1 MTLPTRSLGFV
12 FCGLTLMVVLAACGV
27 PVDDQPERIDV
38 PTLDSISLTTTS
50 R

>member
-1 MTLPTRSLGFV
+1 MTLPTRSLGLV
-12 FCGLTLMVVLAACGV
+12 FCVLSLMVALAACGV